1 MLSKYWFLK
10 QGRAAYSMDEFVSDE
25 ITEWS
30 SSPNEEGGVVA
41 FPTEK
46 RTCFMPFIYSGL

>member
-1 MLSKYWFLK
+1 
-10 QGRAAYSMDEFVSDE
+10 MDEFVSDE
-25 ITEWS
+25 ITEWN